1 MEWGKFLETLHFLH
15 VWQWKELI
23 FLGLLYRTERM
34 FMGWALQLFATRRMI
49 ATPFQLLPA
58 LCNYMRNSQ
67 AVGISTLPP
76 KAAVLKF

>member
-1 MEWGKFLETLHFLH
+1 MEWGKFFETSFFAC
-15 VWQWKELI
+15 VAVERIGFFRALI
-23 FLGLLYRTERM
+23 QNRKDVHGV
-34 FMGWALQLFATRRMI
+34 GSAAVCHSRRMI
-49 ATPFQLLPA
+49 ATPFQFLPA